1 MRAHARYVIAHL
13 ALGCVAVA
21 AQAWAQTPW
30 KPEKQ
35 VEIILPTAPGGG
47 NDAVARLMAKTL
59 QEQKLVTVPILVM
72 NKPGGNQALS
82 VTYLAQHPGDPHYLL
97 QATSTLFTNQ
107 IQGLTQA
114 RYGDFPALALS
125 FIDYSAFMVPA
136 NSPFKTIRDLVERLK
151 ADPESV
157 AFSVVARGGT
167 SHAVLAGAAKAA
179 GADPKRLKLV
189 VYKTSA
195 EATAAL
201 MGGHIQ
207 GAVSSAAGSTP
218 PVVAGQLRMLALAAP
233 KRRPGALADVPTL
246 AESGIDAP
254 ILETWRAIFGAKGIT
269 PAQIAF
275 WEDALGRAFAA
286 DEWKAW
292 MTKNDVTAPP
302 LRGPELNKYLDTQY
316 KHTRAVLIDLGLA
329 K

>member
-1 MRAHARYVIAHL
+1 MKLSTPAALIA
-13 ALGCVAVA
+13 AVFVT
-21 AQAWAQTPW
+21 QAWAQPAW
-30 KPEKQ
+30 RPEKQ

-47 NDAVARLMAKTL
+47 NDAVARLMAKVL
-59 QEQKLVTVPILVM
+59 QEQKLVTTPILVV

-82 VTYLAQHPGDPHYLL
+82 VAYLSQHPGDPHFLL

-114 RYGDFPALALS
+114 RYGDFPPLALA

-136 NSPFKTIRDLVERLK
+136 NSPFKTMRDLTERLK
-151 ADPESV
+151 TDPESV

-167 SHAVLAGAAKAA
+167 SHAVLAAVAKSA

-233 KRRPGALADVPTL
+233 QRRPGAIAHVPTL
-246 AESGIDAP
+246 AEQGIDAP
-254 ILETWRAIFGAKGIT
+254 ILATWRAVFGTKGIT

-275 WEDALGRAFAA
+275 WEDALARAFTAE
-286 DEWKAW
+286 EWKAW

-302 LRGPELNKYLDTQY
+302 LRGPELHKYLEGQY
-316 KHTRAVLIDLGLA
+316 NHTKAVLVDLGIA

>member
-1 MRAHARYVIAHL
+1 MKHVIHAA
-13 ALGCVAVA
+13 ALGMVFATS
-21 AQAWAQTPW
+21 AWAQTAW
-30 KPEKQ
+30 KPDKQ

-47 NDAVARLMAKTL
+47 NDAVARLMAKAL
-59 QEQKLVTVPILVM
+59 QDLKLVPTPILVM
-72 NKPGGNQALS
+72 NKPGGNQTLS

-107 IQGLTQA
+107 IQGLTPA
-114 RYGDFPALALS
+114 RYGDFPPLALA

-136 NSPFKTIRDLVERLK
+136 NSPFKTMRDLIERLK
-151 ADPESV
+151 TDPESV

-167 SHAVLAGAAKAA
+167 SHAVLAAAAKAA
-179 GADPKRLKLV
+179 GVDPKRLKLV

-195 EATAAL
+195 EATTAL

-218 PVVAGQLRMLALAAP
+218 PVVAGQLRMLAIAAP
-233 KRRPGALADVPTL
+233 KRRPGAISDVPTL
-246 AESGIDAP
+246 AEQGVDAP
-254 ILETWRAIFGAKGIT
+254 ILETWRAVFGAKGIT

-275 WEDALGRAFAA
+275 WEDALARAFTHE
-286 DEWKAW
+286 EWKAW
-292 MTKNDVTAPP
+292 MTKNDVAAPP
-302 LRGPELNKYLDTQY
+302 LRGAELQKYLEGQY
-316 KHTRAVLIDLGLA
+316 NHTRAVLFDLGLA